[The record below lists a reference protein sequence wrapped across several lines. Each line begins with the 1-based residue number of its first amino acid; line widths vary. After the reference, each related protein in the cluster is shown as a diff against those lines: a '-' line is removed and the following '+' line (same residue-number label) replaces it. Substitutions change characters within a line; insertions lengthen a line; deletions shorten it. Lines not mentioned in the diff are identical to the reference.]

1 MVSTSAF
8 EPLIHKGLFFT
19 KKKNPELNTSSSIKV
34 VVVGQ
39 SLTEY
44 KT

>member
-19 KKKNPELNTSSSIKV
+19 KKNPELNTSSSIKV